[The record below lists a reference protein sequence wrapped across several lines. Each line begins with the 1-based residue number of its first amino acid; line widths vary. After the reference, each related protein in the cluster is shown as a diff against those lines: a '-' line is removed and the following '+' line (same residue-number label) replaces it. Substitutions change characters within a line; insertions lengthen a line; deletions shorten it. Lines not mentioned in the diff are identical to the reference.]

1 MLMNFLKGHSITSVN
16 EIARYKRIEAFEESD
31 GTISF
36 HTELAEDETGSTVYL
51 SFSSSIDDL
60 LGWNDLA
67 SYFDPKCHKNCKVRF
82 NNEDKTIEYFDSW
95 HRCSYQEGIFPYQK
109 VKIAIESYEKNPSLY
124 CYISEEY
131 VIEDE
136 I

>member
-1 MLMNFLKGHSITSVN
+1 MLN
-16 EIARYKRIEAFEESD
+16 
-31 GTISF
+31 
-36 HTELAEDETGSTVYL
+36 
-51 SFSSSIDDL
+51 
-60 LGWNDLA
+60 
-67 SYFDPKCHKNCKVRF
+67 
-82 NNEDKTIEYFDSW
+82 
-95 HRCSYQEGIFPYQK
+95 QEGIFPYQK